1 MLEGFS
7 TLSEYDY
14 FYAAVLAFFITYI
27 LMKFKSLTKAIN
39 EKDELEMNVKNIDK
53 TSIIERCTKMFPIE
67 TISFN
72 GRVFKKG
79 TVVRITTIQKKVF
92 QGEFIGKNDL
102 DIICIL
108 TNKHIIAHEIKKI
121 TEMISLDEQENNMQ

>member
-27 LMKFKSLTKAIN
+27 LMKFKSLTKAFN

>member
-1 MLEGFS
+1 MLDK
-7 TLSEYDY
+7 LSALSGYDY
-14 FYAAVLAFFITYI
+14 FYAAVLAFFVTYI
-27 LMKFKSLTKAIN
+27 FMRFKNLKKAIN
-39 EKDELEMNVKNIDK
+39 NKDELEMNINSVDK
-53 TSIIERCTKMFPIE
+53 KSIMERCTRMFPIE

-72 GRVFKKG
+72 GKVFKKG
-79 TVVRITTIQKKVF
+79 MTVRITTLQKKVF

-121 TEMISLDEQENNMQ
+121 TEMISIDEGNNIQ